1 MNKKL
6 LEMIAKFLGYYYRI
20 PKETMKQLLSYLDF
34 IGFLELISIIETRFE
49 DLMEA
54 MLIGVPNAKQK
65 TKNTKKNKKTPKTK
79 QKKQQQKYENKF
91 CAKHCL
97 ITHRYFNSR
106 LEFLNSFVIM
116 LILHH
121 QTTEMKHYN

>member
-6 LEMIAKFLGYYYRI
+6 LEMIAKFLRYYYRI

-54 MLIGVPNAKQK
+54 LLIGVPNAKQK
-65 TKNTKKNKKTPKTK
+65 TKNTKKPKKNPQNQTKKTTTK
-79 QKKQQQKYENKF
+79 
-91 CAKHCL
+91 
-97 ITHRYFNSR
+97 
-106 LEFLNSFVIM
+106 V
-116 LILHH
+116 
-121 QTTEMKHYN
+121 

>member
-34 IGFLELISIIETRFE
+34 IDFLELISIIETRFE

-54 MLIGVPNAKQK
+54 LLIGVPNAKQK
-65 TKNTKKNKKTPKTK
+65 TKNTKKPKKTPKTK
-79 QKKQQQKYENKF
+79 
-91 CAKHCL
+91 
-97 ITHRYFNSR
+97 
-106 LEFLNSFVIM
+106 
-116 LILHH
+116 
-121 QTTEMKHYN
+121 